1 LKELKKNNPSKVF
14 RPVIKPSS
22 FNKEQN
28 KNPVNLLLCWRRR
41 FTKKLMEHI
50 IHLSKDKRLKK
61 LIDAQPVF
69 VLEKRKKIYLRLCS
83 SILSQQLSTTVAK
96 VLYQRFLGLYNGKEP
111 TALQILET
119 APETFRSIGFSNAK
133 ASYVHNVCRFFIEKK
148 ISDSQLHKMDNEEI
162 IDLLTQIKG
171 VGRWTVE
178 MIWMFTLGREDVF
191 ALDDLGLKQG
201 VIKLY
206 NLKETDKKL
215 LIKKIE
221 KISSKWSP
229 YRTYA
234 SRYLWNW
241 KDNPPDL

>member
-1 LKELKKNNPSKVF
+1 MN
-14 RPVIKPSS
+14 
-22 FNKEQN
+22 
-28 KNPVNLLLCWRRR
+28 
-41 FTKKLMEHI
+41 HI
-50 IHLSKDKRLKK
+50 AHLSKDKKLKI
-61 LIDAQPVF
+61 LIESQTPF
-69 VLEKRKKIYLRLCS
+69 ILQKRKKVYLRLCS

-96 VLYQRFLGLYNGKEP
+96 VLYKRFLELYNGREP
-111 TALQILET
+111 TARQILDT
-119 APETFRSIGFSNAK
+119 PAETFRSIGFSNAK
-133 ASYVHNVCRFFIEKK
+133 ASYVHNVCRFFIDNK
-148 ISDSQLHKMDNEEI
+148 ITDAQLYKMNNEEVI
-162 IDLLTQIKG
+162 ALLTQIKG
-171 VGRWTVE
+171 VGKWTVE
-178 MIWMFTLGREDVF
+178 MILMFTLGREDVF

-206 NLKETDKKL
+206 NLKETDKKV